1 MLQST
6 PVALAFNPSII
17 AVSALLH
24 TEDIKMVEQF
34 LRMKFG
40 EDAVRILVEEAREL
54 FSFLKEDRV

>member
-6 PVALAFNPSII
+6 PVALACNPSII